1 MRDDGRQSGDEE
13 RNDMTVIG
21 QARYWA
27 QILRTVGYWG
37 NGNPT
42 LDLIMPGF
50 SQPTTDKTSFWS

>member
-27 QILRTVGYWG
+27 QILRTVGY
-37 NGNPT
+37 
-42 LDLIMPGF
+42 
-50 SQPTTDKTSFWS
+50 